1 MQELVGL
8 SMAVEAYKITE
19 TDSAKI
25 INYRSMNAR
34 GKLGEYGRNTWV
46 SRGVAVD
53 LQLSLAKTVIKF
65 LENTAG
71 FLVLAHRWIGF
82 SLKILGFS
90 FMMSIAVSGFSSW

>member
-34 GKLGEYGRNTWV
+34 GKLGEYWRNT
-46 SRGVAVD
+46 
-53 LQLSLAKTVIKF
+53 
-65 LENTAG
+65 
-71 FLVLAHRWIGF
+71 
-82 SLKILGFS
+82 
-90 FMMSIAVSGFSSW
+90 

>member
-34 GKLGEYGRNTWV
+34 AGSLESTGETHE
-46 SRGVAVD
+46 
-53 LQLSLAKTVIKF
+53 F
-65 LENTAG
+65 LEAR
-71 FLVLAHRWIGF
+71 L
-82 SLKILGFS
+82 
-90 FMMSIAVSGFSSW
+90 SISN